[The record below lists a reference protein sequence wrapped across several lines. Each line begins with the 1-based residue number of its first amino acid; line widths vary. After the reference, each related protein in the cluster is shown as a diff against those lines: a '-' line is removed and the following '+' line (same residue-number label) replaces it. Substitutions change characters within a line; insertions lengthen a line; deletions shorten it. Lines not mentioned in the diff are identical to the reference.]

1 MLRKLCNWTIP
12 PQTGKKRAV
21 SSLPEPEAVN
31 RPSMAAQA
39 AESVVIEMAGA
50 DQLPVRRKGASKP
63 VSVDRLAALV
73 ETALPADFGGVSR
86 IGFETAW
93 EAMAPETRRA
103 LTDDLTCY
111 LGWSASEKRQAFPAD
126 PEDLVRYLRWLEQ
139 GRGFRP
145 ATLTRR
151 IASISRLHRM
161 LSLSSRDTLPTRAAM
176 VADALKAARR
186 RKGSQQR
193 QAAGVRLGPK
203 MNPQDEVEGVTLA
216 MLFSVCGSDLQGL
229 RDGALLAVAF
239 ESGLRVSELA
249 AIHIR
254 DVDPQ
259 ADGRG
264 ILAIGKTKTDQE
276 GEGRYAWLSV
286 DTMRRIGAWL
296 EASGL
301 EDGPLFRRVGV
312 DRRLGR
318 PARPPQDY
326 FSIPGQTRRWQERLQ
341 GSPAEPPT
349 ARYAI
354 GEGPLTRQGIG
365 VIYKRLVRAVI
376 DEGMVELEPGR
387 EGDLV
392 RAISTHSMRVGLTQ
406 DLFASGEDGAGVC
419 MAIGWTSVST
429 ALRYVRKQSV
439 KGGAVSRVMDGLRN

>member
-1 MLRKLCNWTIP
+1 MSTLPDSAADPR
-12 PQTGKKRAV
+12 
-21 SSLPEPEAVN
+21 SLLAT
-31 RPSMAAQA
+31 QA
-39 AESVVIEMAGA
+39 TESVVIEMAGA
-50 DQLPVRRKGASKP
+50 DQLPVRRKGAAKP
-63 VSVDRLAALV
+63 VSVDRFTALV
-73 ETALPADFGGVSR
+73 SDALPDSYGGVSL

-93 EAMAPETRRA
+93 DAMAPETRRA
-103 LTDDLTCY
+103 LTDDLSCY
-111 LGWSASEKRQAFPAD
+111 LTWCTTERRQAFPAD

-151 IASISRLHRM
+151 IASLSRIHRM
-161 LSLSSRDTLPTRAAM
+161 LNISSRATLPTHAAM

-193 QAAGVRLGPK
+193 QAAAIRLGVP
-203 MNPQDEVEGVTLA
+203 MNLQDEVEGVTLI
-216 MLFSVCGSDLQGL
+216 MLLAVCGSDLQGL
-229 RDGALLAVAF
+229 RDGALLGVAF

-249 AIHIR
+249 AIRIR

-259 ADGRG
+259 GDGRG

-276 GEGRYAWLSV
+276 GEGRYAWLSA

-296 EASGL
+296 DASGL
-301 EDGPLFRRVGV
+301 DDGPLFRRVGV
-312 DRRLGR
+312 DRRRGR

-326 FSIPGQTRRWQERLQ
+326 FSIPGHTRHWQERLQ
-341 GSPAEPPT
+341 GRPAVPPL

-365 VIYKRLVRAVI
+365 AIYKRLARAVI
-376 DEGMVELEPGR
+376 DEGLVDVEPGS
-387 EGDLV
+387 EGDLL

-419 MAIGWTSVST
+419 QAIGWKSVST

-439 KGGAVSRVMDGLRN
+439 KGGAVSRVMDELRR

>member
-1 MLRKLCNWTIP
+1 MLRKQYISTFRRSP
-12 PQTGKKRAV
+12 GKKGAV
-21 SSLPEPEAVN
+21 TTLSDPDAAK
-31 RPSMAAQA
+31 RPSNASQST
-39 AESVVIEMAGA
+39 ESLVIEVVSA
-50 DQLPVRRKGASKP
+50 DLLPVRRKGAAKP

-73 ETALPADFGGVSR
+73 EPALPADFGGISL

-111 LGWSASEKRQAFPAD
+111 LTWCSAEKRQAFPAD
-126 PEDLVRYLRWLEQ
+126 PEYLVRYLRWLEQ

-151 IASISRLHRM
+151 IASLARIHRM
-161 LSLSSRDTLPTRAAM
+161 LNLSSRDTLPTRAAM
-176 VADALKAARR
+176 VGDALKAARR

-193 QAAGVRLGPK
+193 QAAAIRLGVP
-203 MNPQDEVEGVTLA
+203 MSPQDEVEGVTLT
-216 MLFSVCGSDLQGL
+216 MLQAVCGSDLQGL
-229 RDGALLAVAF
+229 RDGALLGVAF

-249 AIHIR
+249 AIRIG

-264 ILAIGKTKTDQE
+264 IVAIGKTKTDQE
-276 GEGRYAWLSV
+276 GEGRYAWLSA

-301 EDGPLFRRVGV
+301 DDGPLFRRVGV
-312 DRRLGR
+312 DRRKAR
-318 PARPPQDY
+318 PARAPQDY
-326 FSIPGQTRRWQERLQ
+326 FSIPGHTRHWQERLK
-341 GSPAEPPT
+341 GRPAEPPT
-349 ARYAI
+349 AHYAV

-365 VIYKRLVRAVI
+365 VIYKRLVHAVI
-376 DEGMVELEPGR
+376 DEAMVELEPGR
-387 EGDLV
+387 EGGFV
-392 RAISTHSMRVGLTQ
+392 RTISTHSMRVGLTQ

-419 MAIGWTSVST
+419 QAIGWKSVST

-439 KGGAVSRVMDGLRN
+439 KGGAVSRVFDELRR

>member
-1 MLRKLCNWTIP
+1 MDTISDP
-12 PQTGKKRAV
+12 NAA
-21 SSLPEPEAVN
+21 L
-31 RPSMAAQA
+31 RPSVASQA
-39 AESVVIEMAGA
+39 AEGVIIEVAVT
-50 DQLPVRRKGASKP
+50 DQLPVRRKGAPKP
-63 VSVDRLAALV
+63 VSVDRLTALV
-73 ETALPADFGGVSR
+73 SGALPEGFGGVSL

-103 LTDDLTCY
+103 LTDDLSCY
-111 LGWSASEKRQAFPAD
+111 LAWCTTEKRQAFPAD

-151 IASISRLHRM
+151 IASLSRLHRM
-161 LSLSSRDTLPTRAAM
+161 LNLSSRETLPTRAVM

-193 QAAGVRLGPK
+193 QAAGVRLGTM
-203 MNPQDEVEGVTLA
+203 MNPQDEVEGITLA
-216 MLFSVCGSDLQGL
+216 MLFSVCASDLQGL
-229 RDGALLAVAF
+229 RDGALLATAF

-249 AIHIR
+249 AIDIR

-264 ILAIGKTKTDQE
+264 ILTIGKTKTDQE

-312 DRRLGR
+312 DRRQGR
-318 PARPPQDY
+318 PARAPQDY
-326 FSIPGQTRRWQERLQ
+326 FSIPGHTRHWQERLQ
-341 GSPAEPPT
+341 GRPAMPPL

-376 DEGMVELEPGR
+376 DKGTIELEPGM

-419 MAIGWTSVST
+419 QAIGWRSVST

-439 KGGAVSRVMDGLRN
+439 KGGAVSRVMDELRR

>member
-1 MLRKLCNWTIP
+1 MSTP
-12 PQTGKKRAV
+12 PNPDLVKRPP
-21 SSLPEPEAVN
+21 L
-31 RPSMAAQA
+31 AAQA
-39 AESVVIEMAGA
+39 AESVIVEVAGA
-50 DQLPVRRKGASKP
+50 DWLPVRPRGAPKP
-63 VSVDRLAALV
+63 VNVDRLAALV
-73 ETALPADFGGVSR
+73 ETALPTGFGGVSL
-86 IGFETAW
+86 IGFETSW

-111 LGWSASEKRQAFPAD
+111 LGWSALEKRQAFPAD

-151 IASISRLHRM
+151 IASLSRIHRM
-161 LSLSSRDTLPTRAAM
+161 LNLSSRETLPTRAAM

-193 QAAGVRLGPK
+193 QSAAIRLGVP
-203 MNPQDEVEGVTLA
+203 MSPQDEVEGVTLT
-216 MLFSVCGSDLQGL
+216 MLLAVCGSDLQGL
-229 RDGALLAVAF
+229 RDGALLGVAF

-249 AIHIR
+249 AIRIR
-254 DVDPQ
+254 DVNPQ

-276 GEGRYAWLSV
+276 GEGRYAWLSA

-296 EASGL
+296 DASGL
-301 EDGPLFRRVGV
+301 DEGPLFRRVGV
-312 DRRLGR
+312 DRRKGR

-326 FSIPGQTRRWQERLQ
+326 FSIPGHTRHWQERLR
-341 GSPAEPPT
+341 GKPAVPPL

-365 VIYKRLVRAVI
+365 AIYKRLARAVI
-376 DEGMVELEPGR
+376 DEGLVKVEPGR
-387 EGDLV
+387 EGDLL

-419 MAIGWTSVST
+419 QAIGWASVST

-439 KGGAVSRVMDGLRN
+439 KGGAVSRVMDGLRS

>member
-1 MLRKLCNWTIP
+1 MSTVIDPDANH
-12 PQTGKKRAV
+12 G
-21 SSLPEPEAVN
+21 
-31 RPSMAAQA
+31 PSMAPHV
-39 AESVVIEMAGA
+39 AESVVIEIAGA
-50 DQLPVRRKGASKP
+50 DQLPVRRKGAAKCI
-63 VSVDRLAALV
+63 SVDRLAALV
-73 ETALPADFGGVSR
+73 ETALPDGFGGVSR

-111 LGWSASEKRQAFPAD
+111 LGWSALEKRQAFPAN

-151 IASISRLHRM
+151 IASISRIHRM

-193 QAAGVRLGPK
+193 QAAGVRLGPM

-249 AIHIR
+249 AIYIR
-254 DVDPQ
+254 DADPQ

-312 DRRLGR
+312 DRRQGR
-318 PARPPQDY
+318 PARPPQAY
-326 FSIPGQTRRWQERLQ
+326 FSIPGHTRRWQERLQ

-376 DEGMVELEPGR
+376 DEGMIELEPGR

-419 MAIGWTSVST
+419 LAIGWTSVST

-439 KGGAVSRVMDGLRN
+439 KGGAVSRVMDGLRR

>member
-1 MLRKLCNWTIP
+1 METLL
-12 PQTGKKRAV
+12 
-21 SSLPEPEAVN
+21 EPEAVN
-31 RPSMAAQA
+31 RPSMASQA
-39 AESVVIEMAGA
+39 AESVVIVMAGA
-50 DQLPVRRKGASKP
+50 DQLPVRRKGGAKP
-63 VSVDRLAALV
+63 VSVDLLAALV
-73 ETALPADFGGVSR
+73 EAALPDGFGGVSR

-111 LGWSASEKRQAFPAD
+111 LGWTALETRQAFPAD

-151 IASISRLHRM
+151 IASISRIHRM
-161 LSLSSRDTLPTRAAM
+161 LNLSSRETLPTRAAM

-186 RKGSQQR
+186 RKGVQQR
-193 QAAGVRLGPK
+193 QATAIRLGVP

-216 MLFSVCGSDLQGL
+216 MLFSVCSSDLQGL

-249 AIHIR
+249 AIRIR
-254 DVDPQ
+254 DVNPQ

-276 GEGRYAWLSV
+276 GEGRYAWLSA

-296 EASGL
+296 DASGL
-301 EDGPLFRRVGV
+301 DEGPLFRRVGV
-312 DRRLGR
+312 DRRKGR

-326 FSIPGQTRRWQERLQ
+326 FGIPGHTRHWQERLR
-341 GSPAEPPT
+341 GKPAVPPL

-365 VIYKRLVRAVI
+365 AIYKRLARAVI
-376 DEGMVELEPGR
+376 DEGLVKVEPGR
-387 EGDLV
+387 EGDLL

-419 MAIGWTSVST
+419 QAIGWASVST

-439 KGGAVSRVMDGLRN
+439 KGGAVSRVMDGLRS

>member
-1 MLRKLCNWTIP
+1 MRPFPN
-12 PQTGKKRAV
+12 
-21 SSLPEPEAVN
+21 PEADN
-31 RPSMAAQA
+31 RLSSPAQA
-39 AESVVIEMAGA
+39 AEIVVIEVVGL
-50 DQLPVRRKGASKP
+50 DQLPVRRKGAAKP
-63 VSVDRLAALV
+63 VSVDLLAQLVEAALP
-73 ETALPADFGGVSR
+73 TNFGGVSR

-111 LGWSASEKRQAFPAD
+111 LGWSALEKRQAFPAD

-151 IASISRLHRM
+151 ISSISRIHRM

-193 QAAGVRLGPK
+193 QAAGVRLGPM

-216 MLFSVCGSDLQGL
+216 MLFSVCTSDLQGL

-264 ILAIGKTKTDQE
+264 ILAIGKTKTDQV
-276 GEGRYAWLSV
+276 GDGRYAWLSV
-286 DTMRRIGAWL
+286 DTMRRIGTWL

-312 DRRLGR
+312 DRRKGR
-318 PARPPQDY
+318 PARPPQAY
-326 FSIPGQTRRWQERLQ
+326 FSIPGHTRHWQERLL
-341 GSPAEPPT
+341 GTPAAPPM

-354 GEGPLTRQGIG
+354 GDRPLTRQGIG
-365 VIYKRLVRAVI
+365 LIYKRLVRAVT
-376 DEGMVELEPGR
+376 DAGMVELEPGR
-387 EGDLV
+387 EGDVV

-419 MAIGWTSVST
+419 QAIGWTTVST

-439 KGGAVSRVMDGLRN
+439 KGGAVSRVMDGLRR

>member
-1 MLRKLCNWTIP
+1 MP
-12 PQTGKKRAV
+12 
-21 SSLPEPEAVN
+21 VN
-31 RPSMAAQA
+31 VFPDPDDVKRPSFASKAT
-39 AESVVIEMAGA
+39 EGVVIEIAGA
-50 DQLPVRRKGASKP
+50 DQLPVRRKGAAKP

-73 ETALPADFGGVSR
+73 EAALPDSFGGVSL

-93 EAMAPETRRA
+93 DAMAPETRRA

-111 LGWSASEKRQAFPAD
+111 LGWCAGEKRQAFPAD
-126 PEDLVRYLRWLEQ
+126 PEDLVLYLRWLEQ

-151 IASISRLHRM
+151 IASISRIHRM
-161 LSLSSRDTLPTRAAM
+161 LSLSSRDSQPTRAAM

-186 RKGSQQR
+186 RKGRQQR
-193 QAAGVRLGPK
+193 QAAAVRLGLP
-203 MNPQDEVEGVTLA
+203 MNPQDEVEGVTLT
-216 MLFSVCGSDLQGL
+216 MLFSVCEGDLQGL
-229 RDGALLAVAF
+229 RDGALLGVAF

-249 AIHIR
+249 AISIR

-276 GEGRYAWLSV
+276 GEGRYAWLSA

-312 DRRLGR
+312 DRRQGR
-318 PARPPQDY
+318 PARPPQEY
-326 FSIPGQTRRWQERLQ
+326 FSISGHTRHWQERLQ
-341 GSPAEPPT
+341 GSPARPPL

-365 VIYKRLVRAVI
+365 AIYKRLVRAVI
-376 DEGMVELEPGR
+376 DEGLVEVEPGR
-387 EGDLV
+387 EGDLQ

-419 MAIGWTSVST
+419 QAIGWTSVST

-439 KGGAVSRVMDGLRN
+439 KGGAVSRVMDGLRR

>member
-1 MLRKLCNWTIP
+1 MLRKLYIWTIP
-12 PQTGKKRAV
+12 PQTGKKCAV
-21 SSLPEPEAVN
+21 STLLEPEAVN
-31 RPSMAAQA
+31 RPFMAAQA
-39 AESVVIEMAGA
+39 AESVVIVMAGA
-50 DQLPVRRKGASKP
+50 DQLPVRRKGGAKP

-73 ETALPADFGGVSR
+73 EAALPDGFGGVSR

-111 LGWSASEKRQAFPAD
+111 LGWSALEKRQAFPAD

-151 IASISRLHRM
+151 IASISRIHRM
-161 LSLSSRDTLPTRAAM
+161 LSLSSCDTLPTRAAM

-193 QAAGVRLGPK
+193 QAAGVRLGPM

-276 GEGRYAWLSV
+276 GDGRYAWLSV

-312 DRRLGR
+312 DRRQGR
-318 PARPPQDY
+318 PARAPQEY
-326 FSIPGQTRRWQERLQ
+326 FSIPGHTRRWQERLK
-341 GSPAEPPT
+341 GSPAEPPL

-354 GEGPLTRQGIG
+354 GERPLTRQGIG

-376 DEGMVELEPGR
+376 DEGMIELEPGR
-387 EGDLV
+387 EEDLV

-406 DLFASGEDGAGVC
+406 DLFASGEGGAGVC
-419 MAIGWTSVST
+419 LAIGWTSVST

-439 KGGAVSRVMDGLRN
+439 KGGAVSRVMDGLRR